1 MKIIKRIALIAGI
14 AGSLAHGAESQQ
26 KLTVYLRFRSV
37 DRHLLKV
44 QAQDVATKLF
54 AGIGISLEW
63 KTWQPATESLQSP
76 VVIEVVSETPES
88 LLPDALGYSLR
99 YPGSY
104 ITIFLDRIEKTRYPA
119 YVLGYVMAHE
129 ITHVLQGVGR
139 HSATGIMKARWDN
152 GDLCEMRMR
161 HVLFANEDVA
171 LIYSGLAAR
180 WAMAAQDIT
189 R

>member
-88 LLPDALGYSLR
+88 LLPEALGYSLR
-99 YPGSY
+99 YPGQLHHC
-104 ITIFLDRIEKTRYPA
+104 FP
-119 YVLGYVMAHE
+119 
-129 ITHVLQGVGR
+129 
-139 HSATGIMKARWDN
+139 
-152 GDLCEMRMR
+152 
-161 HVLFANEDVA
+161 
-171 LIYSGLAAR
+171 
-180 WAMAAQDIT
+180 
-189 R
+189 